1 VADELEITSISL
13 SEVVRRLAASR
24 RLVPICAAIG
34 LAVGTGIWLVTPRT
48 YVSSATLLP
57 SSGEGGGGGMG
68 GGLLN
73 LAGSLGIS
81 VPGAAAPESHLFPT
95 ILKSER
101 VIRNALKTRINPA
114 DPREGTLYDV
124 VVDDGY
130 PETVRLEKAA
140 EDVRHEILRVG
151 VDEETGV
158 VRLVVRM
165 TDPVLANR
173 TAQIFLDELS
183 RYLRH
188 ERTAEARENRLFVEG
203 RRSEVAKH
211 LEQAENEFREF
222 REANR
227 KINNSPELLLEEDRL
242 SRGLRVQEEIFLE
255 LSRQFEIAR
264 IEEQKAT
271 PVLEILDPPT
281 IRYAPKNPKLP
292 IFGGVGLLIG
302 VFLGSLVAVAFENPR
317 ATASGVLA
325 SAQTLLGMRGRAEA

>member
-1 VADELEITSISL
+1 MSDELEITSISL
-13 SEVVRRLAASR
+13 SEIVRRLSASR
-24 RLVPICAAIG
+24 RLVPLCAVAGLAIG
-34 LAVGTGIWLVTPRT
+34 VVLWAVLPRT
-48 YVSSATLLP
+48 YVSEATLLP
-57 SSGEGGGGGMG
+57 SSAEGGGSSMT

-73 LAGSLGIS
+73 LAGTLGLS
-81 VPGAAAPESHLFPT
+81 VPGVAPPESHLFPT

-101 VIRNALKTRINPA
+101 VIRNALKTRINPV
-114 DPREGTLYDV
+114 DPAEGTLYDV
-124 VVDDGY
+124 VVDDKH
-130 PETVRLEKAA
+130 PEPVRLEKAA
-140 EDVRHEILRVG
+140 EKVRHEIMRVG

-158 VRLVVRM
+158 VRLIVRM

-173 TAQIFLDELS
+173 TAKIFLDELS

-203 RRSEVAKH
+203 RRTEIAVS
-211 LEQAENEFREF
+211 LEQAEEALREF

-227 KINNSPELLLEEDRL
+227 KINNSPELALEQERL
-242 SRGLRVQEEIFLE
+242 ARGLRVQEEIFLE

-292 IFGGVGLLIG
+292 MFGGVGLLVGI
-302 VFLGSLVAVAFENPR
+302 FLGSLVAVAFENPR
-317 ATASGVLA
+317 ATASGALS
-325 SAQTLLGMRGRAEA
+325 SAQSLLGLRG